1 MVESKPMIPF
11 KLRPTHK
18 AGTRILP
25 LALVLSLL
33 FTGCNGDILPSDS
46 KWIDSNIEGAVDT
59 SAEYR
64 LQDDFAAAIMKE
76 IILDENTPNT
86 PLKEVHDLSL
96 QRKRELL
103 EDASIRNKGLDEVRK
118 YAALAEDLDLRKS
131 QGIEPLKKYLEKIE
145 SIGSIDDLYRWICS
159 TEDNP
164 LAIAPLLMK
173 KVVHSPADPT
183 AYTTYLSFPELTFGD
198 NTETYY
204 NLDNNALD
212 KIECTR
218 DQIGF
223 ILTFQRR
230 AHRLQIFELFR

>member
-1 MVESKPMIPF
+1 
-11 KLRPTHK
+11 
-18 AGTRILP
+18 
-25 LALVLSLL
+25 
-33 FTGCNGDILPSDS
+33 
-46 KWIDSNIEGAVDT
+46 
-59 SAEYR
+59 
-64 LQDDFAAAIMKE
+64 
-76 IILDENTPNT
+76 
-86 PLKEVHDLSL
+86 
-96 QRKRELL
+96 
-103 EDASIRNKGLDEVRK
+103 
-118 YAALAEDLDLRKS
+118 
-131 QGIEPLKKYLEKIE
+131 
-145 SIGSIDDLYRWICS
+145 
-159 TEDNP
+159 
-164 LAIAPLLMK
+164 MK